1 MNDRHSTVIEINVDD
16 QQALNRI
23 KQVQQALDRL
33 QQTADRLNIGG
44 GGGPG
49 GPGGGGGGGPGGG
62 GGGPGQPPSP
72 RPPTDQNQAGRGP
85 RQSFAQQ
92 FGVAAISSLNG
103 FSGGTPF
110 TLAAQAVNMFGQRY
124 GPQGSRGGGTGG
136 GGGGNPPGPTP
147 PGGGQGGSRAVSG
160 ISRAAGQTPIIGAG
174 LQAIGEAVNAQM
186 QRVQQYASV
195 ERTRAIAGLT
205 GGVAALGTGAQFGM
219 SPEQAAQIQQQYGA
233 TAGYAGAN
241 IGASALRLSNAGVSM
256 GAAGALGRTLGP
268 GGGGIGGSGIVSRVA
283 GQAFGMGLRGSRVD
297 EYLQTI
303 ASGIGQMSQ
312 QGMSVNVENV
322 AQFAGSVGA
331 GIRGAL
337 AATKLMSPIQQG
349 RQQLLAPFQGMMGAA
364 VQARAFSRAG
374 EFGGGFKGVL
384 QAYQEMGERGPISTV
399 EATRSLLGDDIAA
412 LATAGQGGLSLEEAE
427 RGVAAVRTGEFA
439 KVGGPL
445 PQAVTAATAPAT
457 MKLAAHQAE
466 IMKATEKHLQASLDL
481 LDIVQSIELFMQSL
495 ANSGAE
501 LVAWMKK
508 L

>member
-1 MNDRHSTVIEINVDD
+1 M
-16 QQALNRI
+16 
-23 KQVQQALDRL
+23 
-33 QQTADRLNIGG
+33 
-44 GGGPG
+44 
-49 GPGGGGGGGPGGG
+49 
-62 GGGPGQPPSP
+62 
-72 RPPTDQNQAGRGP
+72 
-85 RQSFAQQ
+85 
-92 FGVAAISSLNG
+92 
-103 FSGGTPF
+103 SG
-110 TLAAQAVNMFGQRY
+110 LA
-124 GPQGSRGGGTGG
+124 
-136 GGGGNPPGPTP
+136 
-147 PGGGQGGSRAVSG
+147 
-160 ISRAAGQTPIIGAG
+160 RAAGQVPIIGAG
-174 LQAIGEAVNAQM
+174 LQAIGEAVNTEMA
-186 QRVQQYASV
+186 RVQQYASV

-205 GGVAALGTGAQFGM
+205 GDVAALGTGAQFGM
-219 SPEQAAQIQQQYGA
+219 TPEQAAQIQQQYGA

-241 IGASALRLSNAGVSM
+241 IGKAALQLSNAGVSM

-268 GGGGIGGSGIVSRVA
+268 GGGGIGGSGIVKRVA

-337 AATKLMSPIQQG
+337 AATRLMSPIQQG

-374 EFGGGFKGVL
+374 KFGGGFKGVL
-384 QAYQEMGERGPISTV
+384 QAYEEMGKRGPISTV

-427 RGVAAVRTGEFA
+427 RGVGAVRTGRFA
-439 KVGGPL
+439 GVGGKL
-445 PQAVTAATAPAT
+445 PEAITKDTAPAT
-457 MKLAAHQAE
+457 MKIAAHQAE
-466 IMKATEKHLQASLDL
+466 LMKNTEKHLDASLEL
-481 LDIVQSIELFMQSL
+481 LDIVQSIELLMQSV
-495 ANSGAE
+495 ATSGAE